1 MFLIPLIPLF
11 RWPAS
16 LHRWC
21 EDQQSSLLV
30 QDGGVKASWALH
42 SCHLTVWEEQHH
54 PLHTESLCHL
64 WLLPHTLHRSL
75 QESVWEKSKCVLCG
89 CVCVCVSVCVF
100 VFIIY
105 VWRITWLLL
114 HSSITHNF
122 YISRYKKK
130 RKKVSMYSPHWK
142 KGGKKRNLGMTK
154 FQILHLT
161 CFARLL
167 VSGKEQ
173 ALEGVPTTVT
183 PTTRTPCT
191 RSDWTTTPLTTTSW
205 LSCVDPSKSHDP
217 KAQRARV
224 NCSEI
229 LWRLMPSRWTSAQ
242 DIVIELSLLH
252 FLLVIN
258 FVILRQMFVGRG
270 SF

>member
-122 YISRYKKK
+122 YISKYKKK
-130 RKKVSMYSPHWK
+130 KKSMYSPHWK
-142 KGGKKRNLGMTK
+142 KGEKKE
-154 FQILHLT
+154 ILEWPSFKYYT
-161 CFARLL
+161 LL
-167 VSGKEQ
+167 VLPDCWWVERSKRWRVCQQPWHLQQEP
-173 ALEGVPTTVT
+173 LVPGQTGQQLHWQPPHDWAAWTQVSPMT
-183 PTTRTPCT
+183 PKPKGPE
-191 RSDWTTTPLTTTSW
+191 WIA
-205 LSCVDPSKSHDP
+205 VKSFD
-217 KAQRARV
+217 
-224 NCSEI
+224 
-229 LWRLMPSRWTSAQ
+229 
-242 DIVIELSLLH
+242 
-252 FLLVIN
+252 
-258 FVILRQMFVGRG
+258 G
-270 SF
+270 

>member
-1 MFLIPLIPLF
+1 MFLIPLF

-122 YISRYKKK
+122 YISKYKKK
-130 RKKVSMYSPHWK
+130 KKSPCIHHTEK
-142 KGGKKRNLGMTK
+142 KGKKKKSWNDQVSNITPYL
-154 FQILHLT
+154 FCQIVGEWKGASAGGCANNRDTYNKNPLYQVRLDNNSTDNHL
-161 CFARLL
+161 
-167 VSGKEQ
+167 
-173 ALEGVPTTVT
+173 
-183 PTTRTPCT
+183 
-191 RSDWTTTPLTTTSW
+191 
-205 LSCVDPSKSHDP
+205 
-217 KAQRARV
+217 
-224 NCSEI
+224 
-229 LWRLMPSRWTSAQ
+229 M
-242 DIVIELSLLH
+242 IEL
-252 FLLVIN
+252 
-258 FVILRQMFVGRG
+258 RG
-270 SF
+270 PK